1 MAPKK
6 KAKGANGVAKVTD
19 AGEKGTAAEA
29 ETGVRKYT
37 REDLRSLVYH
47 PVRPLDVIS
56 EEIGIKAEDIAKL
69 DANEN
74 LHPVPAEMMK
84 AVTDALQSF
93 GSGCSAQIYP
103 DPSQT
108 NFRAAIAKLHGI
120 TPDMV
125 VAGSGSDDILDIIM
139 RIMDADSCIIC
150 PPTFGMYKFLGAIT
164 KIRIIEVARK
174 DDFQVDIPAVVKAI
188 RTNKCKLVMLPSPN
202 NPTGTLLPN
211 EDIKVLCAED
221 CIVCVDEAYADFA
234 GCSADELLKEH
245 PNLIVCRTF
254 SKWAGLAGLRA
265 GYALGHPDIIERMLA
280 CKQPYNV
287 NVAAE
292 AMARAA
298 LEHRDKILVTVRSL
312 SAELEKTIAFVKTFR
327 FLKPHPT
334 HSNFVLCD
342 VVGVDA
348 KGLATFLRKNGVL
361 VRFFGTQ
368 GGQLENNIR
377 ISAGRPSDTEKL
389 IAALKKYEATRYQPD
404 AVAALAQHSA
414 VDCLLWDMDGVL
426 LDVSQSYRAA
436 ILQTAKAFGA
446 PITSAHINKAK
457 AAGGANN
464 DWKLTHSLIH
474 AHKGSDGSS
483 PSLQEV
489 TDAFELLYQ
498 GCGGKPGLKS
508 LECLLPSLQVLEK
521 LAAKYPMAVVTGR
534 PKSDCDFALQHF
546 GIAHLFKA
554 TACMEDG
561 IKPDPAPLNKA
572 LKALKSK
579 TALMFGD
586 TVDDCRAAVAAAVI
600 GVGVVAPGHQAEVD
614 TPVLKAAGASVVLS
628 EGMAE
633 LEGLLQ

>member
-1 MAPKK
+1 MA
-6 KAKGANGVAKVTD
+6 GVSPVL
-19 AGEKGTAAEA
+19 
-29 ETGVRKYT
+29 KYT
-37 REDLRSLVYH
+37 RKDLASLVYH

-74 LHPVPAEMMK
+74 LHPVPAEMMA
-84 AVTDALQSF
+84 AVTNALQSF
-93 GSGCSAQIYP
+93 SSGCSAQIYP
-103 DPSQT
+103 DPTQT
-108 NFRAAIAKLHGI
+108 HFRAAIAKLHSAHGV
-120 TPDMV
+120 TPEMV
-125 VAGSGSDDILDIIM
+125 VAGSGSDDILDILM
-139 RIMDADSCIIC
+139 RIMEADNCIIC

-164 KIRIIEVARK
+164 KIKIIEVARK
-174 DDFQVDIPAVVKAI
+174 PNFEVDVAAVVKAV
-188 RTNKCKLVMLPSPN
+188 RDNKCKLVMLPSPN

-211 EDIKVLCAED
+211 DDIKILCAED

-234 GCSADELLKEH
+234 GCSADELLLQY

-298 LEHRDKILVTVRSL
+298 LEHREKILVTVRSL
-312 SAELEKTIAFVKTFR
+312 SAELVKTIDFVKGYR

-348 KGLATFLRKNGVL
+348 KGLSTFLRRNGVL
-361 VRFFGTQ
+361 VRYFGTQ
-368 GGQLENNIR
+368 GGQLQNNIR
-377 ISAGRPSDTEKL
+377 ISAGRPSDTQKL
-389 IAALKKYEATRYQPD
+389 IAALQKYEATRYN
-404 AVAALAQHSA
+404 AAAAKALGAHKG
-414 VDCLLWDMDGVL
+414 VECLLWDMDGVL
-426 LDVSQSYRAA
+426 LDVSQSYRTA
-436 ILQTAKAFGA
+436 ILDTAKSFGA
-446 PITSAHINKAK
+446 PITSADIHQAK

-464 DWKLTHSLIH
+464 DWKLTHSLVH
-474 AHKGSDGSS
+474 SHKGTDGSS

-489 TDAFELLYQ
+489 TDAFEELYQ
-498 GCGGKPGLKS
+498 GVKGRPGLKS
-508 LECLLPSLQVLEK
+508 LETLLPSMQLLEK

-534 PKSDCDFALQHF
+534 PKADCDFALATF
-546 GIAHLFKA
+546 GMKHLFKVC
-554 TACMEDG
+554 ACMEDG
-561 IKPDPAPLNKA
+561 IKPDPKPLNKA
-572 LKALKSK
+572 LTAMGCK

-586 TVDDCRAAVAAAVI
+586 TVDDCRAAVAAGVV
-600 GVGVVAPGHQAEVD
+600 GVGVVAPGHSAEVD
-614 TPVLKAAGASVVLS
+614 TPVLTAAGASVILS

-633 LEGLLQ
+633 LEALLD